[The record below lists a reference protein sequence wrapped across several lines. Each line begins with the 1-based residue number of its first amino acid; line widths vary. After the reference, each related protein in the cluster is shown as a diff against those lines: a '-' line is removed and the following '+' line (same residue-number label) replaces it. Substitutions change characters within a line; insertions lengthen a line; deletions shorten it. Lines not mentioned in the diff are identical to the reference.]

1 VLQWIIDRCEHR
13 AGAQETALGYL
24 PHPYDLDTIGL
35 NISAKTLQTLTS
47 IDLDQCRNEMISL
60 GEYLEGYGDR
70 TPDELLRQQH
80 LVLQEI
86 DREIAKA

>member
-1 VLQWIIDRCEHR
+1 
-13 AGAQETALGYL
+13 
-24 PHPYDLDTIGL
+24 
-35 NISAKTLQTLTS
+35 
-47 IDLDQCRNEMISL
+47 MISL